1 MLARFAII
9 VPMRSAALAFLLA
22 LSLVACKKKPDPA
35 ELARTAAPAA
45 TAPPAGAPVDAG
57 SSLLSGF
64 EGRVKLAVK
73 GRLGAGQ
80 DKPTA
85 LDLTILVKDG
95 KLRADVPPGIAPL
108 QNAGPV
114 YVIVEAEAKKVYA
127 VMESKKQAL
136 LIDLETL
143 APQLEAMAKRLPTG
157 QAGAGGTGTAPMPTG
172 TMTGKTDKVAGY
184 TCEIWEVKHEG
195 KKTELCVMKDEKA
208 WLKFPQAALPPQL
221 SWAKE
226 LADGRHL
233 PLRYVAYGPDAKE
246 TGRVEVT
253 SVEKTALSASDFE
266 VPKGFVIANF
276 DQMMAG
282 LGGLMG
288 GGAGGLPGM
297 KGLPPGFKLPPGLA
311 LPSGL
316 PARQQPNAAGSGKP

>member
-1 MLARFAII
+1 M
-9 VPMRSAALAFLLA
+9 
-22 LSLVACKKKPDPA
+22 
-35 ELARTAAPAA
+35 
-45 TAPPAGAPVDAG
+45 
-57 SSLLSGF
+57 
-64 EGRVKLAVK
+64 
-73 GRLGAGQ
+73 
-80 DKPTA
+80 A

-95 KLRADVPPGIAPL
+95 KLRADVPPGVAPL

-157 QAGAGGTGTAPMPTG
+157 QAGAGGTGATPMPTG

-195 KKTELCVMKDEKA
+195 KKTDLCVMKDEKA
-208 WLKFPQAALPPQL
+208 WLKFPETALPPQL
-221 SWAKE
+221 SWAKQ
-226 LADGRHL
+226 LTDGRHV
-233 PLRYVAYGPDAKE
+233 PLRYVAFGPDGKE

-253 SVEKTALSASDFE
+253 SVEKTTLAASDFE
-266 VPKGFVIANF
+266 VPKGFVIASF

-288 GGAGGLPGM
+288 GGPGGPSGM
-297 KGLPPGFKLPPGLA
+297 KGLPPGFKLPPGMA

-316 PARQQPNAAGSGKP
+316 PPRAKPNATGGSAP